1 MPLRSSSQDDWLLRQ
16 LRAVAAVVGRVLGRR
31 QAGEHEAVIEEIEA
45 ARKALLGSMEGLI
58 MRVDSTSAAHL
69 IGDPRQILG
78 LAELLREE
86 GITRR
91 EMGDAARGDAA
102 LRRGL
107 EMAIEAARRDPSLDR
122 VREVVD
128 GLAAQ
133 VDRASLAPAYRDAIT
148 PPAQRD

>member
-31 QAGEHEAVIEEIEA
+31 EAGEHEAVIEEIEA

-58 MRVDSTSAAHL
+58 MRVDSASAAHL
-69 IGDPRQILG
+69 IGDPRQMLG

-91 EMGDAARGDAA
+91 EMGDPPRGDAA
-102 LRRGL
+102 LRRAL
-107 EMAIEAARRDPSLDR
+107 EMAREAAQRDPSLDR
-122 VREVVD
+122 VHEVIQTISAQL
-128 GLAAQ
+128 GAA
-133 VDRASLAPAYRDAIT
+133 
-148 PPAQRD
+148 